1 MTDDASLQ
9 RQLDDLI
16 ARIQEIRTVKHQ
28 MCNELMGAIGHAQ
41 LLSRHP
47 ELSDK
52 ARQRIARIR
61 EHCKNLTDQ
70 AEELSRVCH
79 GVDPPETS

>member
-1 MTDDASLQ
+1 MADEASLQ
-9 RQLDDLI
+9 RKIDDLT
-16 ARIQEIRTVKHQ
+16 ACIQGVRSVKHQ
-28 MCNELMGAIGHAQ
+28 MCNEVMGAIGHAQ
-41 LLSRHP
+41 LLSQHP

-70 AEELSRVCH
+70 ADELSRLCQ
-79 GVDPPETS
+79 GVEAPKT

>member
-1 MTDDASLQ
+1 MADKASLQ
-9 RQLDDLI
+9 RQIDDLTV
-16 ARIQEIRTVKHQ
+16 RIQGVRTVKHQ
-28 MCNELMGAIGHAQ
+28 MCNELMGAIGHSQ
-41 LLSRHP
+41 LLSQHP

-70 AEELSRVCH
+70 ADELSRLCL
-79 GVDPPETS
+79 GVDAPKT